1 MDRYIE
7 KKAEK
12 VKEKI
17 EEDINSKNLSEIK
30 DCFNYILNDKE
41 LKFIEYYNS
50 TVLKGKKIDF
60 EEFSKQWGL
69 IFAKDFYANFNK
81 VFKKDYD
88 KRINEIRKKRDIID
102 FYIRFCIPKEGYIQ
116 HSFCSKLFHTILP
129 EEFPPV
135 DSNLINRF
143 KLKNE
148 SYILSIFIIKKA
160 YEEYIKNNEDKIDKI
175 REILSK
181 EKFKDLQIKK
191 ISNIRIIDMFYRWY
205 IKNKS
210 IK

>member
-1 MDRYIE
+1 MVRYIE
-7 KKAEK
+7 EKAKK
-12 VKEKI
+12 VKEII
-17 EEDINSKNLSEIK
+17 EEDINSKNLNEIE
-30 DCFNYILNDKE
+30 DCFNCFLNDKE
-41 LKFIEYYNS
+41 LKFIKYYSS
-50 TVLKGKKIDF
+50 TVSGREKIKFKDF
-60 EEFSKQWGL
+60 TKQWGL
-69 IFAKDFYANFNK
+69 RISKKFYTNF
-81 VFKKDYD
+81 D
-88 KRINEIRKKRDIID
+88 KEHDNRINEIREKKDIVD
-102 FYIRFCIPKEGYIQ
+102 FYIRYCIPKEGRIQ

-148 SYILSIFIIKKA
+148 SYILSILIIKKA

-191 ISNIRIIDMFYRWY
+191 ISNIRIIDMFYRCY
-205 IKNKS
+205 AKTKS
-210 IK
+210 SKS